1 MGPRPVDLN
10 NGDMRNIDL
19 SSLWV
24 IPASILREAWF
35 LLIKTVEAWIY
46 DGAMRMAAALSFYT
60 IFSIGPILLI
70 ALSVAETMVDAA
82 AARLE
87 LTVFLSNFVSPS
99 DTNYVFS
106 LLESARGK
114 IGGSGFP
121 LLSVIAAIFV
131 ATGVFTELQSGLNSI
146 WNVTSQRGSSILR
159 YIEMRLISF
168 LIVLGIGVLLLISLA
183 TSTILSTLESI
194 IAEAFPLFANN
205 LFKINSLISLAVIPL
220 LVAFSYKFIPATRIT
235 WGDILPGSILA
246 SLLLL
251 IGKIFISM
259 YLNLS
264 RISSLYGAAGSLV
277 ILLVW
282 VYYSAQVFFFGAE
295 FTKVYTYRFGS
306 RKHTAFEKNGASP
319 L

>member
-1 MGPRPVDLN
+1 MK
-10 NGDMRNIDL
+10 NINL
-19 SSLWV
+19 SRLWTV
-24 IPASILREAWF
+24 PTNVLREAWF
-35 LLIKTVEAWIY
+35 LLVKTVEAWIY

-70 ALSVAETMVDAA
+70 ALSIAETIVDGA
-82 AARLE
+82 AARTE
-87 LTVFLSNFVSPS
+87 LTTILGSFVSPS
-99 DTNYVFS
+99 DTNYLFS
-106 LLESARGK
+106 LLESARGN

-121 LLSVIAAIFV
+121 TLSVIAAIFV

-146 WNVTSQRGSSILR
+146 WNVTSQRGSSIIR

-183 TSTILSTLESI
+183 TSTILSTLEAI
-194 IAEAFPLFANN
+194 IAQAFPLFANN
-205 LFKINSLISLAVIPL
+205 LSKINSLISLAVIPL
-220 LVAFSYKFIPATRIT
+220 LVAFSYKLIPATEIT

-251 IGKIFISM
+251 IGKFFISM

-295 FTKVYTYRFGS
+295 FTKVYAYRLGS
-306 RKHTAFEKNGASP
+306 RKQSTSEGDSILP